1 MSPTVQERLSYS
13 TANFTPLLGHIQDD
27 RLLPVVQI
35 FTAYTTATG
44 EQREAFNFSKIVY
57 TSGRDGGLLH
67 SDILGGFDPHHVLAI
82 DPDAPKEKAVIGE
95 DVRGALHVFEGQAV
109 HFRKKSREDAVVAY
123 ISSEWVMP
131 SWQRQHVLAA
141 RLRSEMLFR
150 ALVEVNVTLSTLSSA
165 AAADNTIPTLELFLQ
180 IRAEVPN
187 IMAAYVLV
195 HRSDAF
201 VIQHYENS
209 NFTSVGC
216 KSTRVHQIS

>member
-1 MSPTVQERLSYS
+1 MPPTVQERLSYS
-13 TANFTPLLGHIQDD
+13 TANFTPLVGHIQDD

-35 FTAYTTATG
+35 FGAYTTATG

-95 DVRGALHVFEGQAV
+95 VKWKLAKDIPECILTRM
-109 HFRKKSREDAVVAY
+109 KTSREDAVVAY
-123 ISSEWVMP
+123 ISSEWVIP
-131 SWQRQHVLAA
+131 SWHRLHVLAA
-141 RLRSEMLFR
+141 RLRSEMLPR
-150 ALVEVNVTLSTLSSA
+150 ALDKV
-165 AAADNTIPTLELFLQ
+165 
-180 IRAEVPN
+180 RAEVPS

-195 HRSDAF
+195 DRSDAF
-201 VIQHYENS
+201 VIQHYEKS

-216 KSTRVHQIS
+216 DWWSEQYRVYAYFYDNRP

>member
-27 RLLPVVQI
+27 RLLP
-35 FTAYTTATG
+35 G

-95 DVRGALHVFEGQAV
+95 VKWKLAKDIPDCILSRM
-109 HFRKKSREDAVVAY
+109 KKSREDAVVAY

-141 RLRSEMLFR
+141 RLRSEMLSR
-150 ALVEVNVTLSTLSSA
+150 ALVE
-165 AAADNTIPTLELFLQ
+165 
-180 IRAEVPN
+180 
-187 IMAAYVLV
+187 
-195 HRSDAF
+195 
-201 VIQHYENS
+201 
-209 NFTSVGC
+209 
-216 KSTRVHQIS
+216 

>member
-1 MSPTVQERLSYS
+1 VKWKLAKDIPDCILS
-13 TANFTPLLGHIQDD
+13 
-27 RLLPVVQI
+27 RM
-35 FTAYTTATG
+35 
-44 EQREAFNFSKIVY
+44 
-57 TSGRDGGLLH
+57 
-67 SDILGGFDPHHVLAI
+67 
-82 DPDAPKEKAVIGE
+82 
-95 DVRGALHVFEGQAV
+95 
-109 HFRKKSREDAVVAY
+109 KKSREDAVVAY
-123 ISSEWVMP
+123 ISSEWVML

-150 ALVEVNVTLSTLSSA
+150 ALVEVNVTLSTLSSAA

-209 NFTSVGC
+209 NFTSVG
-216 KSTRVHQIS
+216 